1 MATIEDFIGYAANK
15 DFTKA
20 GDTFNSMMA
29 DKMAAALDQEKIKVG
44 GQIYNDMDPEE
55 MQAGDEDQLELDLDD
70 QEEPEEQIEM
80 ELDEEEP
87 SEEEPSEQEL
97 ETGTTPGHASHLNT
111 CSARTESKDGNAGG
125 QAECQS

>member
-1 MATIEDFIGYAANK
+1 MEIIMATIEDFIGYAANK

-20 GDTFNSMMA
+20 GDTFSSLMA

-55 MQAGDEDQLELDLDD
+55 MQTSDEDQLELDLDD
-70 QEEPEEQIEM
+70 QEEPEEQLEM

-87 SEEEPSEQEL
+87 SEEEL
-97 ETGTTPGHASHLNT
+97 ETEEA
-111 CSARTESKDGNAGG
+111 
-125 QAECQS
+125 

>member
-1 MATIEDFIGYAANK
+1 MKSLKEVYGFKAKRLNSINLRKIILEEVSALKEEEEQGKADQENK
-15 DFTKA
+15 DK
-20 GDTFNSMMA
+20 
-29 DKMAAALDQEKIKVG
+29 
-44 GQIYNDMDPEE
+44 
-55 MQAGDEDQLELDLDD
+55 
-70 QEEPEEQIEM
+70 QIEM

>member
-1 MATIEDFIGYAANK
+1 MITNQMEIIMATIEDFIGYAATK

-29 DKMAAALDQEKIKVG
+29 DKMTAALDQEKIKVG

-55 MQAGDEDQLELDLDD
+55 METSDEDQLELDLDD
-70 QEEPEEQIEM
+70 QEEPEEQLEM

-87 SEEEPSEQEL
+87 SEMEL
-97 ETGTTPGHASHLNT
+97 ETEEA
-111 CSARTESKDGNAGG
+111 
-125 QAECQS
+125 